1 MAPGAGL
8 CHSKKYLAHIVV
20 PCSPRSKL
28 MENLGDEIRG
38 KWYPNQAYLSIQ
50 AVEDTLAE
58 TLVTLGNYTG
68 RKVLRPILI

>member
-1 MAPGAGL
+1 
-8 CHSKKYLAHIVV
+8 
-20 PCSPRSKL
+20 